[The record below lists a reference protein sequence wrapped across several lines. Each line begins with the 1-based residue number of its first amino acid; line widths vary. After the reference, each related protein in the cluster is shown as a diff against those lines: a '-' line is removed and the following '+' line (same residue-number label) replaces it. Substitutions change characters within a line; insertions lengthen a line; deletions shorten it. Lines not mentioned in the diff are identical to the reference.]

1 MVMMMFFPVC
11 SVIVLPPVGVRGLSY
26 MYKSIIFMSNLL
38 QWRSEWIKDPN
49 LDFCVFVTETK
60 C

>member
-1 MVMMMFFPVC
+1 MFFPVC

-38 QWRSEWIKDPN
+38 QWRSEWIKDPH